1 MTVHDAILE
10 VLAGSDTH
18 MTAAEIATA
27 LSAPQAAI
35 KVALHELNDAGAV
48 LLRNGLYRLSAAQ
61 TARLRREAAE

>member
-10 VLAGSDTH
+10 VLAGSDTY

-35 KVALHELNDAGAV
+35 QGALHELDDAGAV
-48 LLRNGLYRLSAAQ
+48 LLRNGLCRLSAAQ